1 MSKKPNQSKST
12 SQDIN
17 QSSDF
22 WSLGGSLKDDI
33 VLSPEELKQA
43 RASCETDWVRPMG
56 PVTVVC
62 HPFVQDSLT
71 HLRDKTTPVHKFR
84 WHSDRICQYLFTE
97 AISDIATKEIE
108 IDTPLTKTK
117 GIKLTEE
124 VVIVP
129 VLRSGVCMLF
139 GALQVLPKSQVG
151 FVGLARDEKTAIA
164 SEYYWKMPVLT
175 EKSVVIIT
183 DPMLA
188 TGGSIL
194 QVLHHLGDFQPKEIR
209 IVCVIAAP
217 EGIAAIHQE
226 FPEIKII
233 TAGVDSHLDKKKYI
247 VPGLGDYGDR
257 YYGTE

>member
-1 MSKKPNQSKST
+1 MNNVT
-12 SQDIN
+12 
-17 QSSDF
+17 
-22 WSLGGSLKDDI
+22 I
-33 VLSPEELKQA
+33 VS
-43 RASCETDWVRPMG
+43 
-56 PVTVVC
+56 

-71 HLRDKTTPVHKFR
+71 HLRDKRTPVQKFR

-97 AISDIATKEIE
+97 AIATIE
-108 IDTPLTKTK
+108 TKQVTVETPLTTTK
-117 GIKLTEE
+117 GTTLTEE

-151 FVGLARDEKTAIA
+151 FVGLARDEESAIA
-164 SEYYWKMPVLT
+164 TEYYWKMPKLT
-175 EKSVVIIT
+175 TNSMVVIT

-194 QVLHHLGDFQPKEIR
+194 HVLRHLNTDKPKEIR

-226 FPEIKII
+226 YPEVSIV
-233 TAGVDSHLDKKKYI
+233 TACIDSHLNDQKYI